1 MRATSVK
8 GPGDSLAELLDA
20 RPAAS
25 ASPAVQSPVG
35 VIRSWLVRG
44 TRNLAI
50 DPRRHRG
57 GYTQTKHLLVEDA
70 QSLPPTDGVWRDLV
84 AALQRHTVHSGLAQL
99 SQEERRVLILAYLQ
113 GHTNREIAAMLDV
126 SVSTVGRRLSTA
138 LERLEQY
145 VRSSGTWVSSIV
157 LLGLAHVVRNT
168 RSVARFVTT
177 AHSTAS
183 PSTLS
188 LTAAGAATVVALGLV
203 ILSPYSPPAMHQSAP
218 VTAPWDP
225 LVPLSDQSS
234 RPPGLS
240 PVLPGI
246 VYSRTGQLPGSNTSG
261 QADQTPNHT
270 TASWDPGC
278 GGNPTTAAPAVP
290 VGSPTNHPTTAP
302 VTHPTAG
309 GCGPNG
315 AEFP

>member
-8 GPGDSLAELLDA
+8 GPRGALAELLDA
-20 RPAAS
+20 RPAAT
-25 ASPAVQSPVG
+25 ASPAG

-44 TRNLAI
+44 TRNLVI

-57 GYTQTKHLLVEDA
+57 GYTRTKQLLIDDPE
-70 QSLPPTDGVWRDLV
+70 SLAPTDGVWRDLV

-99 SQEERRVLILAYLQ
+99 SQEERQVLILAFLQ
-113 GHTNREIAAMLDV
+113 GRTNREIAAMLDV

-145 VRSSGTWVSSIV
+145 VRRSGTWVSSIV
-157 LLGLAHVVRNT
+157 LVGFAHVVRNS
-168 RSVARFVTT
+168 RSGAQFVTT

-188 LTAAGAATVVALGLV
+188 LTAAGAATILAFGL
-203 ILSPYSPPAMHQSAP
+203 IALSPGSPRATHQSAP
-218 VTAPWDP
+218 VTAPWNP
-225 LVPLSDQSS
+225 LTPLTDESA
-234 RPPGLS
+234 RLPALS
-240 PVLPGI
+240 PLLPGT
-246 VYSRTGQLPGSNTSG
+246 VYSPTGQPPGSNTSS
-261 QADQTPNHT
+261 QAGQTPNHT
-270 TASWDPGC
+270 SASVHPGC

-290 VGSPTNHPTTAP
+290 VGSPTDHPTTAP

-309 GCGPNG
+309 GCGPDR